1 MQEKMLAKFA
11 NVDSGISAMTSL
23 MKDVKVDTDPKDKK
37 KDNVGSMIKGN
48 I

>member
-11 NVDSGISAMTSL
+11 NVDSCISAMTSL
-23 MKDVKVDTDPKDKK
+23 MKDVKVNTDPKDKK